1 MATIMDVA
9 ELAGVSI
16 KTVSRVIN
24 NEDHVRPALREQVL
38 AAIGKLDY
46 RPNLAA
52 RQLAANRSFL
62 ISLVMYGG
70 ANSYFSYI
78 ALAAATECRLH
89 GHHLVSETF
98 EEGETGE
105 QVIRRVTSHLRPD
118 GIILAP
124 PLCDDP
130 AIVAAVE
137 RTGTPLVRLAGTG
150 ELYGTVVHVHEDA
163 VSTALV
169 THLIGL
175 GHRRIGLIAPPTE
188 GHGAAQGRVAGYRAA
203 LAAAEIAV
211 DERLIQVGDFGFASG
226 ARAAEALLS
235 LRHRPTAI
243 FAANDGMALGAMA
256 LAAQRGFSVPADL
269 AVAGFDDS
277 PGSRMVYPP
286 LTTVRQPFEAMARAA
301 VAILL
306 GREIA
311 DEPLAHEL
319 LIRGSTSGARE
330 LILTELDA

>member
-243 FAANDGMALGAMA
+243 FAANDVMAAAVLKVAAGMAL
-256 LAAQRGFSVPADL
+256 SVPGDL
-269 AVAGFDDS
+269 SVIGFD
-277 PGSRMVYPP
+277 GSILARMLTPA
-286 LTTVRQPFEAMARAA
+286 LTTVHRP
-301 VAILL
+301 
-306 GREIA
+306 IA
-311 DEPLAHEL
+311 DMAGAVTRRLIDRIEGVATDTPLTATL
-319 LIRGSTSGARE
+319 TLRIGGSCGPVSR
-330 LILTELDA
+330 